1 LGVKTRLLY
10 VCHVTTST
18 HCSHQQQHD
27 HIRLEYGQPWSEGS
41 MKDKDLRK
49 EVPFLISKLS
59 ENTSQGIILFYVTSL
74 RLIIH
79 LGQPLVP

>member
-1 LGVKTRLLY
+1 M
-10 VCHVTTST
+10 
-18 HCSHQQQHD
+18 
-27 HIRLEYGQPWSEGS
+27 E
-41 MKDKDLRK
+41 DKELRK
-49 EVPFLISKLS
+49 EEPFLISKLS